1 MITKMRKFTF
11 LVTSKEY
18 EGFLDDIRQAGVV
31 HTQELQHGAT
41 SPQFEEG
48 KAWADRYKHALE
60 RLDKAVEDDK
70 ANPTELAT
78 NTSGNSAAAAPTDGK
93 ACVEA
98 IEALQEKESA
108 LHKQLDS
115 TERLIA
121 QLEPWG
127 DFSPESLAKLQDKG
141 WKVRFYTCAAKAFQS
156 EWETSHYAT
165 LISDQGGKAYF
176 VTFTKEGEDAADLP
190 AEELT
195 LPAQSLSYYQQ
206 EKAETEAQ
214 LADIQQTLLQTN
226 ATQRDALLAAQV
238 ENENSISLSKVRL
251 HSESLAED
259 AVKMLVGWVPEEKA
273 DQLMQLLDS
282 KQIFYEAEAPTLE
295 DNVPVQIR
303 NGKFSTLFEPILR
316 MYSLPK
322 YQDLDILPFMSP
334 FFMLFFGLCMGD
346 AGYGLIILG
355 LCIYLYCTLPKSQK
369 AYATLGIYLG
379 AMTIV
384 CGTLTGTF
392 FGIDLTQQSWAFLAP
407 VKEYFVSENNY
418 KIWGYSPMMVISV
431 IIGLV
436 QVLVGMV
443 LASVKAGLLYG
454 WNYAIGKMSWV
465 VVLLALIACFG
476 LPACGVA
483 LPQWLTY
490 ALYVIIA
497 TCCVGIY
504 FYNTP
509 GKNIFLNFGS
519 GLWNTYGMATGL
531 LGDLLSYI
539 RLFALGL
546 TGGVLGSVFNSLAID
561 LTSSLSWFIRWLP
574 MLLILLIGHGI
585 NFALCMISSFVHPMR
600 LTFVEFFKNANFEG
614 GGEEYDPFRIKTV
627 QAGDAS

>member
-1 MITKMRKFTF
+1 MITKMQKFTF
-11 LVTSKEY
+11 LVTANEY
-18 EGFLDDIRQAGVV
+18 EHFLADIRQVGVV
-31 HTQELQHGAT
+31 HVQQLQQGTT
-41 SPQFEEG
+41 SVAFEEG
-48 KAWADRYKHALE
+48 KAWAERYKKALAQ
-60 RLDKAVEDDK
+60 LDAAKADADETPAAQAVAATGDIQAQGRAVVE
-70 ANPTELAT
+70 T
-78 NTSGNSAAAAPTDGK
+78 
-93 ACVEA
+93 
-98 IEALQEKESA
+98 IEALQAKEA
-108 LHKQLDS
+108 DLKKQIDA
-115 TERLIA
+115 TQRQIA
-121 QLEPWG
+121 ALEPWG
-127 DFSPESLAKLQDKG
+127 EFSTDNLSRLSAQG
-141 WKVRFYTCAAKAFQS
+141 WQTRFYVCPTKEFSA
-156 EWETSHYAT
+156 EWERDLFAS
-165 LISDQGGKAYF
+165 IIKEEGGKTYF
-176 VTFTKEGEDAADLP
+176 VTFTQEGTDIS

-195 LPAQSLSYYQQ
+195 LPQQPLSYYIK
-206 EKAETEAQ
+206 EKEAAEAA
-214 LADIQQTLLQTN
+214 LADVQASYLQTD
-226 ATQRDALLAAQV
+226 AGQRGLLLAAQV
-238 ENENSISLSKVRL
+238 DNDNAISLSKVL
-251 HSESLAED
+251 LSSESLAGD
-259 AVKMLVGWVPEEKA
+259 AVKMVVGWVPVEKSA
-273 DQLMQLLDS
+273 ALSSLLDS
-282 KQIFYEAEAPTLE
+282 RSIYYETEAPTLE
-295 DNVPVQIR
+295 DTVPVEIK

-316 MYSLPK
+316 MYSLPNYK
-322 YQDLDILPFMSP
+322 DLDILPFMSP

-355 LCIYLYCTLPKSQK
+355 LCIYLYFKLPKSQK
-369 AYATLGIYLG
+369 AYAVLGMYLG
-379 AMTIV
+379 AMTII

-454 WNYAIGKMSWV
+454 WNYAVGKMSWV

-483 LPQWLTY
+483 LPLWLTY

-497 TCCVGIY
+497 ICCVGIY

-561 LTSSLSWFIRWLP
+561 LTGSLNWGIRWLP

-627 QAGDAS
+627 QAGEAS